1 MTPAIHV
8 VKRAK
13 VFHRLHEY
21 EHEASSTAYGKEA
34 AQKLGIP
41 EDRIF
46 KTLVVSL
53 DAGGLAVAVVPVASM
68 LNMKLMAKA
77 AGAKKAGMAPKAD
90 VERVTGYVLGGVS
103 PLGQKKRLRTVIDAS
118 AQAHE
123 TVLVSARR
131 RGLQIEL
138 RPDDLRALTDG
149 LYAEIGQSD
158 HGQHGWT
165 KPLRGRRAPSDPVCP
180 SLMCCNLTASGNR

>member
-13 VFHRLHEY
+13 VFYRLHEY

-34 AQKLGIP
+34 AEKLGIP

-53 DAGGLAVAVVPVASM
+53 DAGGLAVGIVPVSSM
-68 LNMKLMAKA
+68 VNMKLLARA

-90 VERVTGYVLGGVS
+90 VERATGYVLGGVS
-103 PLGQKKRLRTVIDAS
+103 PLGQKKRLMTVIDAS
-118 AQAHE
+118 ALSHE
-123 TVLVSARR
+123 TVFVSAGR

-138 RPDDLRALTDG
+138 SPKDLQALTDG
-149 LYAEIGQSD
+149 MYEEICQND
-158 HGQHGWT
+158 HGQHG
-165 KPLRGRRAPSDPVCP
+165 
-180 SLMCCNLTASGNR
+180 

>member
-13 VFHRLHEY
+13 VFYRLHEY

-34 AQKLGIP
+34 AEKLAVP

-53 DAGGLAVAVVPVASM
+53 APGGLAVAIVPVASM
-68 LNMKLMAKA
+68 LNMKLMARA
-77 AGAKKAGMAPKAD
+77 AGAKKAAMAPKPD
-90 VERVTGYVLGGVS
+90 VERATGYVLGGVS
-103 PLGQKKRLRTVIDAS
+103 PLGQKKRLTTVIDAS
-118 AQAHE
+118 AQTHE
-123 TVLVSARR
+123 TVFVSAGR

-149 LYAEIGQSD
+149 LYAEIGPQD
-158 HGQHGWT
+158 QGKTQGAT
-165 KPLRGRRAPSDPVCP
+165 
-180 SLMCCNLTASGNR
+180 